1 MKLHIKKNDKVKII
15 TGDDKG
21 KEGKVLKVFPKEGRA
36 IIEGL
41 NIVKKHKKP
50 TAQNTNGT
58 IVEQEA
64 PIHISNLMLV
74 DGKGNATRT
83 GRKMGEDNK
92 LVRYS
97 KKSGEVIK

>member
-21 KEGKVLKVFPKEGRA
+21 KEGKVLKVFPKESRA
-36 IIEGL
+36 IVEGL

-58 IVEQEA
+58 IVE
-64 PIHISNLMLV
+64 I
-74 DGKGNATRT
+74 
-83 GRKMGEDNK
+83 GRAH
-92 LVRYS
+92 V
-97 KKSGEVIK
+97 